1 VKKSLLAV
9 LFGLVLI
16 LGACGGGGDDATE
29 EPADTP
35 DEPATEETEDGAED
49 TEGAEEGGSV
59 DAAAGEEVYQQNCAS
74 CHGAD
79 LSGGAGPE
87 LTQVGSDLSEDEIRD
102 IIVNGQGT
110 MPGGL
115 VEGDDLDAVVAWLS
129 EQQ

>member
-1 VKKSLLAV
+1 MKKSLLAV

-16 LGACGGGGDDATE
+16 LGACGGGGDDAAE

-35 DEPATEETEDGAED
+35 DEPATEETDEEAGDDGA
-49 TEGAEEGGSV
+49 V
-59 DAAAGEEVYQQNCAS
+59 DSAAGEEVYAQSCAS

-79 LSGGAGPE
+79 MSGGAGPD

-102 IIVNGQGT
+102 VIENGQGS
-110 MPGGL
+110 MPAGL
-115 VEGDDLDAVVAWLS
+115 VEGDDLDAVVSWLS